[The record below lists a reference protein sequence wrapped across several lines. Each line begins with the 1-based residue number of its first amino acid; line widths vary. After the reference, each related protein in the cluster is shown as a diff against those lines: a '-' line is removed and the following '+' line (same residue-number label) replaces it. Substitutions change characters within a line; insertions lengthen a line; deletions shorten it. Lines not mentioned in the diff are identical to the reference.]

1 MRANTRTTFNGIPTT
16 SRIRPDRLAIES
28 EMTMILA
35 VRRVAVVVI
44 GLFLAVLLSGTHAD
58 AFVPQHPPPAVAFH
72 HHRTTTTTTI
82 LSSSSSSSSS
92 STTSASSASTR
103 SGGNTSSGGTVMEV
117 PTQPIPGMKPGTS
130 GLRKKVEVWQAVD
143 PSNQHYLEN
152 FIQSLLDTAIAKND
166 NQVPNT

>member
-72 HHRTTTTTTI
+72 HQHRTTTTI
-82 LSSSSSSSSS
+82 LSSSSS

>member
-1 MRANTRTTFNGIPTT
+1 
-16 SRIRPDRLAIES
+16 
-28 EMTMILA
+28 MTMILA

-72 HHRTTTTTTI
+72 HQHRTTTTI
-82 LSSSSSSSSS
+82 LSSSSS